1 MQFKDKF
8 LQELQML
15 SQYNRDNS
23 ELMYGP
29 ILAKYLQNLSLQLNN
44 PSNPTINPQN
54 AEDDIIID
62 QGY

>member
-1 MQFKDKF
+1 
-8 LQELQML
+8 
-15 SQYNRDNS
+15 
-23 ELMYGP
+23 MYGP

-44 PSNPTINPQN
+44 NSNPMINVQT

>member
-1 MQFKDKF
+1 MPFKDKF
-8 LQELQML
+8 LQELQMY

-44 PSNPTINPQN
+44 TSNPTINVQT